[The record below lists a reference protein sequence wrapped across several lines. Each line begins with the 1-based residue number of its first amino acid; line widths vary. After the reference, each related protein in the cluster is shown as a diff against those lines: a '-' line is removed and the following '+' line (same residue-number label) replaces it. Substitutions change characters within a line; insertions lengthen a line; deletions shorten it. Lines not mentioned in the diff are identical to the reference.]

1 MRPLIGNDWD
11 LILKAYFASE
21 SFSVLSDFLDQAYD
35 SSRIIYPPVE
45 KIFSAFSL
53 TPYSQVKVVIFGQDP
68 YHGPNQAHGL
78 AFSVS
83 ETAKI
88 PPSMRNIFKELA
100 HDLGSPIPP
109 HGNLTKWANQGVLL
123 LNTVL
128 TVEAGQA
135 NSHRGLGWEELTQEV
150 IRQLNQHSD
159 PIVFI
164 LWGAS
169 ARNYKKLIDLEKH
182 TTLEAPHPSPLSS
195 YRGFFGSKPFSQTND
210 LLRSW
215 GREPIDWELS

>member
-1 MRPLIGNDWD
+1 MKPLIGNDWD
-11 LILKAYFASE
+11 LLLQPYFM
-21 SFSVLSDFLDQAYD
+21 SVGFEVLADFLAQASDD
-35 SSRIIYPPVE
+35 SRTIYPPAEDV
-45 KIFSAFSL
+45 FTAFSL
-53 TPYSQVKVVIFGQDP
+53 TPYSAVKVVIFGQDP

-83 ETAKI
+83 ESAKI
-88 PPSMRNIFKELA
+88 PPSLRNIFKELA
-100 HDLGSPIPP
+100 DDLGESVPA
-109 HGNLTKWANQGVLL
+109 HGNLTKWAKQGVLL
-123 LNTVL
+123 LNTAL

-150 IRQLNQHSD
+150 IRQLNQHPD

-169 ARNYKKLIDLEKH
+169 AREYKKLINLEKH
-182 TTLEAPHPSPLSS
+182 ATLEAPHPSPLSS

-210 LLRSW
+210 LLISW
-215 GREPIDWELS
+215 GREPIAWEL